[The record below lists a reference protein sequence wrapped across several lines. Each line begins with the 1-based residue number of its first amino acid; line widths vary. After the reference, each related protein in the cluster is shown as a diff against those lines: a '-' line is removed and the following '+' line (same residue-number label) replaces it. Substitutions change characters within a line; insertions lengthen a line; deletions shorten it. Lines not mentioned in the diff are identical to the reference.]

1 MIGELIPYL
10 LILGVLV
17 GASAFFSGSEVA
29 LFSLRRVDLQQMSE
43 SAGKS
48 DRVVMR
54 LLARPRRLIAII
66 LIGNESVNVAVS
78 AVVASMMP
86 LIFPGRS
93 DFALAMYATFAALPL
108 LLFFGEITPKT
119 VAIKTSVGWSRRS
132 ARVLWAWGLLV
143 TPVRV
148 VVRGLA
154 DLIARPF
161 GGANRSQER
170 ELSEAEFKALVDAG
184 SAEGQLDPRE
194 RRLIHRVFE
203 FGDKTADQIMQPR
216 KKIFA
221 LSYDLP
227 MPRLIREVANGGYS
241 RVPIYQKSQDRV
253 RGILYAKDLV
263 VEGTGLSQPRR
274 LQELLHE
281 PLFVPRRIPLERLF
295 RIFKQRKIHMA
306 LVVNEYGRLVGLVTM
321 EDLLEELFG
330 EIHDEREQLKASV
343 RRSTGVRL
351 HTEPF
356 SIVEATEAAAAIEA
370 EAEEES

>member
-1 MIGELIPYL
+1 
-10 LILGVLV
+10 
-17 GASAFFSGSEVA
+17 
-29 LFSLRRVDLQQMSE
+29 
-43 SAGKS
+43 
-48 DRVVMR
+48 
-54 LLARPRRLIAII
+54 
-66 LIGNESVNVAVS
+66 
-78 AVVASMMP
+78 
-86 LIFPGRS
+86 
-93 DFALAMYATFAALPL
+93 
-108 LLFFGEITPKT
+108 
-119 VAIKTSVGWSRRS
+119 
-132 ARVLWAWGLLV
+132 
-143 TPVRV
+143 
-148 VVRGLA
+148 
-154 DLIARPF
+154 
-161 GGANRSQER
+161 
-170 ELSEAEFKALVDAG
+170 
-184 SAEGQLDPRE
+184 
-194 RRLIHRVFE
+194 
-203 FGDKTADQIMQPR
+203 
-216 KKIFA
+216 
-221 LSYDLP
+221 
-227 MPRLIREVANGGYS
+227 
-241 RVPIYQKSQDRV
+241 V